1 MANRRERP
9 VSRVNPSGERVWRAR
24 ATDPAGR
31 RRYLGA
37 FKLKREAQDAIDAAY
52 DMWAKA
58 PSSRDTVGEY
68 AADWTERRPR
78 SARTNYDRNSKLRQV
93 LDVRIDGR
101 SLRDWPFAELERSHA
116 RELVDHMLRHQGRAA
131 AGASAILRVLSAMAE
146 DAIDD
151 RCATTN
157 AFKGVRMRAGD
168 PRVTKPARETRIWTL
183 DDMHE
188 FAAAAG
194 NRNEPMLRMLSDCG
208 MRVGEMLAL
217 RRGLQDLRTGIFR
230 VKGTAWNGSVIE
242 TSREKNHDREGPIP
256 PGTLALLRAMPA
268 WIDVEWLFPTPGSAH
283 TRRPRID
290 WPSREELL
298 AKLETM
304 SYTALSRKLG
314 VSDSALRKRL
324 RAYEAGRRLGDG
336 RGRDGGKLWRYD
348 NWMRDVWNPTAKRTG
363 MKATPKEFRASWET
377 HLIAAGANTDDVAA
391 IAGHSVNVQAE
402 HLPTGSAS
410 LFGLHQGRDRMSWRF
425 HPGSIRARETR

>member
-9 VSRVNPSGERVWRAR
+9 ISRVNPSGERVWRAR

-37 FKLKREAQDAIDAAY
+37 FKLKRQAQDAIDAAY
-52 DMWAKA
+52 DAWEKA
-58 PSSRDTVGEY
+58 PPSRDTVGEY
-68 AADWTERRPR
+68 AADWTERHPR

-93 LDVRIDGR
+93 LDVRIEDR
-101 SLRDWPFAELERSHA
+101 PLRDWPFAELERSHA

-151 RCATTN
+151 RCATAN
-157 AFKGVRMRAGD
+157 PFKGVRMRAGD
-168 PRVTKPARETRIWTL
+168 PRVRKLPRATHIWTL
-183 DDMHE
+183 DEMHE

-194 NRNEPMLRMLSDCG
+194 SRNEPMIRMLSDCG

-217 RRGLQDLRTGIFR
+217 RRGLQDLKTGIFR
-230 VKGTAWNGSVIE
+230 VKGTAWNGSLIE

-256 PGTLALLRAMPA
+256 PGTLALLRAMPPR
-268 WIDVEWLFPTPGSAH
+268 IDVEWLFPTPGSAH

-290 WPSREELL
+290 WPAPEELL
-298 AKLETM
+298 AELETM
-304 SYTALSRKLG
+304 SYKALSRRLG
-314 VSDSALRKRL
+314 VSDNALRNRL
-324 RAYEAGRRLGDG
+324 RAYAAGRQPGDG
-336 RGRDGGKLWRYD
+336 RGNDGGKLWRYD
-348 NWMRDVWNPTAKRTG
+348 NWMRDVWNPTVRRTG
-363 MKATPKEFRASWET
+363 MSATPQEFRASWET

-391 IAGHSVNVQAE
+391 IAGHSINVQAE
-402 HLPTGSAS
+402 HYRQA
-410 LFGLHQGRDRMSWRF
+410 LHRSSDFIKAAIG
-425 HPGSIRARETR
+425 